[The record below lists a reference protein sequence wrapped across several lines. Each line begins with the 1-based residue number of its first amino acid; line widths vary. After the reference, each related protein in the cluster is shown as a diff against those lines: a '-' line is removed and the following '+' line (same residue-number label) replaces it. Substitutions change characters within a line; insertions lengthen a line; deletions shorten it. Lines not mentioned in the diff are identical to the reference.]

1 MKTTAYSLPMTKE
14 ELDALPVEHWQELL
28 SGAPEVLVEWL
39 TAAAALDDCNAQA
52 LLGQMLLDGNGVTPN
67 TSRAYACFVAASEQ
81 QQAMAMNM
89 RGRCLEHGWG
99 TQIDPVAAAH
109 WYRSAAEA
117 GLDWG
122 MYNYANLLSRGR
134 GVELNQEL
142 ALDWYR
148 KAAGMGHAKSLNL
161 VGRYY
166 EEGIVVE
173 ASRSTAFNYYRDSAL
188 AGDFRGQYSYACM
201 LAERGRIDEATR
213 WLEKIPATATIAFMN
228 KIGNDLLLSAHP
240 SFRAFAEKILA
251 KDFVTLRM
259 G

>member
-1 MKTTAYSLPMTKE
+1 MSVDLSLPKTKE
-14 ELDALPVEHWQELL
+14 ELAALPVSHWEALL
-28 SGAPEVLVEWL
+28 SGAPEILAKWL
-39 TAAAALDDCNAQA
+39 AAAAALDDCNAQA
-52 LLGQMLLDGNGVTPN
+52 LLGQMLLDGKGVPPN
-67 TSRAYACFVAASEQ
+67 MAGAYGRFVAASEKRQ
-81 QQAMAMNM
+81 VMAMNM

-99 TQIDPVAAAH
+99 IQIDLIAAAH

-134 GVELNQEL
+134 GVERNQEQ
-142 ALDWYR
+142 AFDWYR
-148 KAAGMGHAKSLNL
+148 KAAEMNHAKSLNL

-173 ASRSTAFNYYRDSAL
+173 ASRSKAFKYYRESAN
-188 AGDFRGQYSYACM
+188 AGDFRGQYSYTCL

-213 WLEKIPATATIAFMN
+213 WLEKIPATATAAFLD

-240 SFRAFAEKILA
+240 AFRAFAEKILA
-251 KDFVTLRM
+251 KDFARLKI
-259 G
+259 

>member
-1 MKTTAYSLPMTKE
+1 MSSTPYALPTTKE
-14 ELDALPVEHWQELL
+14 ELLAIPAAHWQALL
-28 SGAPEVLVEWL
+28 GGAPEILVEWL
-39 TAAAALDDCNAQA
+39 SAAAALDDCNAQT
-52 LLGQMLLDGNGVTPN
+52 LLGQMLLDGNGVAPDTV
-67 TSRAYACFVAASEQ
+67 RAYACFAAASEQ
-81 QQAMAMNM
+81 QQLMAMNM

-134 GVELNQEL
+134 GVELNQEQ
-142 ALDWYR
+142 ALGWYR
-148 KAAGMGHAKSLNL
+148 KAAEMGHAKSLNL

-173 ASRSTAFNYYRDSAL
+173 ASRNTAFKYYRESAI

-213 WLEKIPATATIAFMN
+213 WLEKIPATATGAFMN
-228 KIGNDLLLSAHP
+228 KIANDLLLSAHAD
-240 SFRAFAEKILA
+240 FRAFAEKILA
-251 KDFVTLRM
+251 KEFACLRL
-259 G
+259 